1 MQDGDILLC
10 KGNSLTARLIKWG
23 TGSEYSHVAVM
34 ASAKLGLISDRVSDT
49 NACRGI

>member
-10 KGNSLTARLIKWG
+10 KGSSLTARLIKWG

-34 ASAKLGLISDRVSDT
+34 ASAKLGLISDSVSDA
-49 NACRGI
+49 NACAGI